1 MILIL
6 FLIVLVSCVLPVY
19 KSPRVLKDFISPEER
34 QHIIKEAS
42 GKLSDSLVD
51 MNGRIDKDVRQSQT
65 AWLQKTD
72 PVVRAVMERCVG
84 HVNKTIDHCEQ
95 LQVLRYGEGGHYKP
109 HQDVFIGEKNS
120 RLYTFILALTDDYE
134 GGETE
139 FPNINKSFKL
149 KAGDALFFN
158 TLDNYGLDTS
168 RALHG
173 GKPVK
178 SGEKWICNLW
188 IRKDHYS

>member
-1 MILIL
+1 
-6 FLIVLVSCVLPVY
+6 
-19 KSPRVLKDFISPEER
+19 
-34 QHIIKEAS
+34 
-42 GKLSDSLVD
+42 
-51 MNGRIDKDVRQSQT
+51 
-65 AWLQKTD
+65 
-72 PVVRAVMERCVG
+72 
-84 HVNKTIDHCEQ
+84 
-95 LQVLRYGEGGHYKP
+95 
-109 HQDVFIGEKNS
+109 VFIGEKNS
-120 RLYTFILALTDDYE
+120 RLYTFILALTDDYD

-188 IRKDHYS
+188 VRQDPYQ